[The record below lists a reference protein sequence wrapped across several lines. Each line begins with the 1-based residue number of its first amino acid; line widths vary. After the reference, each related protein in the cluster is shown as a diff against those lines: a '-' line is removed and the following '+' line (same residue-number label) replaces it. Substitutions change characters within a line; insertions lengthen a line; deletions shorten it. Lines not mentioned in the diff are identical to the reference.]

1 MTPGFAVLLGVAVC
15 LDPGGLFLPFAAATL
30 AHELGHLIAM
40 GACHVPPSSVRLGL
54 AGVTIFAAFPGP
66 RQELICAAAGPLANL
81 LSSTILLPAAP
92 KFAAAGILLAA
103 FNLLPVYPLD
113 GGRIVRAVAPRAAE
127 TVSVVTA
134 AVLLLAGAVLTAV
147 FHLGLWPLILLFLLL
162 GRIALCRLEE
172 ERSFPRK

>member
-1 MTPGFAVLLGVAVC
+1 MLLGVAVC
-15 LDPGGLFLPFAAATL
+15 LDPAELFLPFLAAAL
-30 AHELGHLIAM
+30 VHELGHMVVMAV
-40 GACHVPPSSVRLGL
+40 CQVPPASIQLGF
-54 AGVTIFAAFPGP
+54 AGAAIFASFSTP
-66 RQELICAAAGPLANL
+66 RQELLCAAAGPLANL